1 MEHFLHSVSKTSKKL
16 LRKLKLPRFK
26 KPLLLLSLGIVL
38 IFFGG
43 LNFYRARILSFSNVP
58 ESSQSLKKGDT
69 PVGITIPSIKI
80 DLMVDPAEIKN
91 GVWQISYQNATFLS
105 SSATPGSGGNV
116 VIYGHNKTAIFGNLP
131 YLSIGQQIYIKTGDG
146 KIHKYEVYKKDFV
159 GPERV
164 DLISPTDKEELTVY
178 TCWGIFDQSR
188 AVIKAKP
195 II

>member
-1 MEHFLHSVSKTSKKL
+1 
-16 LRKLKLPRFK
+16 
-26 KPLLLLSLGIVL
+26 
-38 IFFGG
+38 
-43 LNFYRARILSFSNVP
+43 
-58 ESSQSLKKGDT
+58 
-69 PVGITIPSIKI
+69 
-80 DLMVDPAEIKN
+80 MVDPAEIKN